1 MKSTMKYAVSL
12 GLVVVGLCLVGA
24 GCLTRPVI
32 AGEPLTQTNVSFAVQ
47 NEVITK
53 VDMLFDIDNSASM
66 GDKQLYLTQAIPDL
80 VNRLVNPYC
89 VDANNV
95 MQMQSNAGAGC
106 MPGTTLE
113 FNPVR
118 DMHLGIV
125 SSSLGSRLSE
135 TGITSTFPNALCA
148 PNATAT
154 PFTVSTHND
163 DQGHLLARSLAFSPD
178 GTMVT
183 EGTVNDATVAAY
195 GTPAGGYL
203 YYYPPAN
210 INGPAV
216 GPATSVTDSATLEK
230 DFENMVGGVGTF
242 GCGIESQ
249 MESWYRFLI
258 QPDPYQSLGT
268 TTGNVAAG
276 VPGAVWNGV
285 DATILKERHDFLRP
299 DSLEAVV
306 VLSDE
311 NDSEIDVR
319 SLGGIGY
326 YFMRESWFPTRG
338 TSVCAT
344 TPLATGATGCHS
356 CGTYAAQDANDPS
369 CKTAC
374 NQGTSAGCYSNG
386 NDWGYD
392 PNLRHVHMRQKYG
405 VDPQFP
411 IERYYTGLTSPLVP
425 DRAHEYPSGAS
436 NYMGGLYG
444 DTTDLSCV
452 NPLYAASLPDG
463 SATDAKTLCNLTP
476 GSRTVDQIF
485 FVHIGGVPWQLLH
498 FKANDT
504 QASTLS
510 EADWTRILGKDPE
523 HYDYN
528 GIDPHMYESYLPR
541 TMLTNPPTFDTS
553 LTNALADPTQA
564 STTDP
569 VNGREWITDQ
579 EAVPAN
585 GSDNGGHILQV
596 DRQYACTF
604 KLQTARDCTL
614 AQNNAYSC
622 DCPNKNNMSLTHQQ
636 IPSVCDDMI
645 PTQQDFAKA
654 YPTVRELTLAHMMAQ
669 VGNTTEGG
677 QGVVSSICPQDV
689 NDNTTMDDP
698 LYGYRPAVAAIIDR
712 LKTELTTKCLPHKL
726 TVNADGSVPCLLL
739 VQMPMGAATAGGT
752 CKNPTCPA
760 GQGVLDLRSD
770 PTFQAGQGQTVLNQ
784 FCDSEEATYVGKPG
798 GPGDPAQQSIC
809 ELKQLTPTADPN
821 DFNAGSCAMSG
832 DKGWCYVTGVAAKTC
847 SQAIYFANGSPPSGS
862 TTTLSCLEQSVTI
875 VGDAGK

>member
-1 MKSTMKYAVSL
+1 
-12 GLVVVGLCLVGA
+12 
-24 GCLTRPVI
+24 
-32 AGEPLTQTNVSFAVQ
+32 
-47 NEVITK
+47 
-53 VDMLFDIDNSASM
+53 
-66 GDKQLYLTQAIPDL
+66 
-80 VNRLVNPYC
+80 
-89 VDANNV
+89 
-95 MQMQSNAGAGC
+95 
-106 MPGTTLE
+106 
-113 FNPVR
+113 
-118 DMHLGIV
+118 
-125 SSSLGSRLSE
+125 
-135 TGITSTFPNALCA
+135 
-148 PNATAT
+148 
-154 PFTVSTHND
+154 
-163 DQGHLLARSLAFSPD
+163 
-178 GTMVT
+178 
-183 EGTVNDATVAAY
+183 
-195 GTPAGGYL
+195 
-203 YYYPPAN
+203 
-210 INGPAV
+210 
-216 GPATSVTDSATLEK
+216 
-230 DFENMVGGVGTF
+230 
-242 GCGIESQ
+242 
-249 MESWYRFLI
+249 
-258 QPDPYQSLGT
+258 
-268 TTGNVAAG
+268 
-276 VPGAVWNGV
+276 
-285 DATILKERHDFLRP
+285 
-299 DSLEAVV
+299 
-306 VLSDE
+306 
-311 NDSEIDVR
+311 
-319 SLGGIGY
+319 
-326 YFMRESWFPTRG
+326 
-338 TSVCAT
+338 
-344 TPLATGATGCHS
+344 
-356 CGTYAAQDANDPS
+356 
-369 CKTAC
+369 
-374 NQGTSAGCYSNG
+374 
-386 NDWGYD
+386 
-392 PNLRHVHMRQKYG
+392 
-405 VDPQFP
+405 
-411 IERYYTGLTSPLVP
+411 
-425 DRAHEYPSGAS
+425 
-436 NYMGGLYG
+436 MGGLYG

-523 HYDYN
+523 QYNYN